1 MMKKI
6 IQDCTSSNQNIS
18 YVQS

>member
-1 MMKKI
+1 MKKI